1 MDSRCKI
8 TKKHLFITC
17 NYFEMQSY
25 TRFFNA
31 EIPKSGYFSIFP
43 FPTHNYQSTP
53 TQLTN
58 FYFFL
63 KKCRFFIQLSQTIHT
78 IYQDAMTKIAQ
89 YV

>member
-43 FPTHNYQSTP
+43 FQPIIINLRP
-53 TQLTN
+53 PN
-58 FYFFL
+58 
-63 KKCRFFIQLSQTIHT
+63 
-78 IYQDAMTKIAQ
+78 
-89 YV
+89 